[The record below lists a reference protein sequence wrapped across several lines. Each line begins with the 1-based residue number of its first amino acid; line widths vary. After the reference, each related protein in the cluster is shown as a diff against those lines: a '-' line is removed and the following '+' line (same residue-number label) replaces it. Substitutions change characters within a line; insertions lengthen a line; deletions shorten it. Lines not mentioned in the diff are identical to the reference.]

1 MKDKNSDIPAAY
13 YQLQLVSLDKSVY
26 RNLFV
31 QLEIRNRYIYIYIY
45 IYNRNRYIYIYIY
58 NIPDVAFIKGQICN
72 EFYIN
77 Q

>member
-58 NIPDVAFIKGQICN
+58 IIYQM
-72 EFYIN
+72 
-77 Q
+77 